1 MIPKLLITEIENAGR
16 DVGTVEKMSSILGT
30 LTLLSNFEKSKERC
44 LPSDW
49 SGRDL
54 TWPYRVEVIGTWM
67 FLESN
72 GKDEHAQS

>member
-16 DVGTVEKMSSILGT
+16 HAGTVEKMSSILGA
-30 LTLLSNFEKSKERC
+30 LTLLSNFQKSKERF
-44 LPSDW
+44 LLNDW

-54 TWPYRVEVIGTWM
+54 TWPYRVEVISTWM